1 MRTLLTVI
9 ALVFAIAIAHAQPAP
24 VAPQTTVLYGYVYRT
39 NLTAAAGAIIIT
51 ERTIPL
57 ASQPFVIGQ
66 AQRRDTANAA
76 GFISM
81 RVLRNSI
88 VYISAADRTGYL
100 GIPAS
105 PGAVRITIPDA
116 DSVMLVTDTSTIAI
130 PQTHVLARPL
140 LTLSDGITSGAIS
153 ALTITGSSVG
163 SVTFNGASASIV
175 LNGGASTDYGDS
187 IRVADS
193 LARMRRTFVSRIS
206 TAITLDSS
214 TDAAG
219 RIYYTVSLH
228 PDSVQAWLRDSSMTW
243 MLGRVVQLADS
254 GIAERGYMTPTQI
267 RTLLAGY
274 SVTGHAHAIADVS
287 GLATAL
293 GDTVSYRDR
302 MTKVEGSLAVILDTI
317 NAVKGRLATVVS
329 DLNAHIGAAD
339 AHLPSQT
346 GQAGKLLGT
355 NGTVSA
361 WQPEADPVYAAAAPT
376 LRSKGDTLIDVRQTH
391 LEMPNLTHILTADSN
406 KTICVDGS
414 GRLYL
419 CWKGSG
425 GAAVIDTNR
434 TLPVGGSPKFTTGRL
449 SLNTTET
456 RSALNIVGG
465 LRADSLKISGTPYDA
480 IYSAGG
486 IYSVGGHGGASF
498 LINGTNDVFGAYQ
511 LSFRS
516 GNGGSF
522 NWDNDGAWYG
532 GKDFVFRGRWG
543 GLGSKRGM
551 STLSVRGAVRSDSTV
566 TDTLVVQE
574 KATIKTAVIDSVVA
588 AVTVIDT
595 THYQDIDSIR
605 FNFLTW
611 RKPISEE
618 RTRGYDLQPQY
629 SRYGWVEYDFFHV
642 RGATSAPF
650 DFLIVPDTAN
660 GVVIH
665 QIEAWISTVTD
676 GVSNYNPPSHVGT
689 QWNYA
694 VSAEYTGRGSGTG
707 ISHLGSKQIRYS
719 IFNGASQDNKTY
731 CVLRIYYL
739 LTKTTNTDA
748 PIKFASN

>member
-39 NLTAAAGAIIIT
+39 NLSAAAGAIIIT

-88 VYISAADRTGYL
+88 VYISAADRAGYL

-130 PQTHVLARPL
+130 PQTHVVARPL

-187 IRVADS
+187 IHVADS
-193 LARMRRTFVSRIS
+193 LARMRRVFISRVS

-228 PDSVQAWLRDSSMTW
+228 PDSVQAFLRDSSMTW

-274 SVTGHAHAIADVS
+274 SVTGHAHAIADVT

-302 MTKVEGSLAVILDTI
+302 MTSVEGSLAVILDTI
-317 NAVKGRLATVVS
+317 NAVRGRLATVVA
-329 DLNAHIGAAD
+329 DLNTHIGAAD

-346 GQAGKLLGT
+346 GQAGKVLGT

-361 WQPEADPVYAAAAPT
+361 WRT
-376 LRSKGDTLIDVRQTH
+376 LDRTYITRNDTCIVIDSSTAGIYIVT
-391 LEMPNLTHILTADSN
+391 LNPN
-406 KTICVDGS
+406 C
-414 GRLYL
+414 R
-419 CWKGSG
+419 G
-425 GAAVIDTNR
+425 GAAVDSARLMPGFAGQTKSYPGSVTLSSGNLTATSGTMSAKTVVVDSLTFRSVTVDTTGWIVADSGIWRVVEYERPVTLVNGNYREGRITIEAIQNANGFDFGLAADSANGVRMYRIEWNVYAGQISNYISWSDGVPSMGEGTINNGGWSMSRWTVGSIAHFVGAGPTGWSLAGRSQLFRLRSGQGNATPR
-434 TLPVGGSPKFTTGRL
+434 TIRLRVHYAMPVTAISLLPVKFTTL
-449 SLNTTET
+449 
-456 RSALNIVGG
+456 
-465 LRADSLKISGTPYDA
+465 
-480 IYSAGG
+480 
-486 IYSVGGHGGASF
+486 
-498 LINGTNDVFGAYQ
+498 
-511 LSFRS
+511 
-516 GNGGSF
+516 
-522 NWDNDGAWYG
+522 
-532 GKDFVFRGRWG
+532 
-543 GLGSKRGM
+543 
-551 STLSVRGAVRSDSTV
+551 
-566 TDTLVVQE
+566 
-574 KATIKTAVIDSVVA
+574 
-588 AVTVIDT
+588 
-595 THYQDIDSIR
+595 
-605 FNFLTW
+605 
-611 RKPISEE
+611 
-618 RTRGYDLQPQY
+618 
-629 SRYGWVEYDFFHV
+629 
-642 RGATSAPF
+642 
-650 DFLIVPDTAN
+650 
-660 GVVIH
+660 
-665 QIEAWISTVTD
+665 
-676 GVSNYNPPSHVGT
+676 
-689 QWNYA
+689 
-694 VSAEYTGRGSGTG
+694 
-707 ISHLGSKQIRYS
+707 
-719 IFNGASQDNKTY
+719 
-731 CVLRIYYL
+731 
-739 LTKTTNTDA
+739 
-748 PIKFASN
+748 